1 MLEISHASM
10 ARGNVLILQDVTLKL
25 ETGRFYAVIGP
36 NGSGKSSLIKSITGH
51 YPLKSGNVSM
61 GDLELG
67 RQHLNEWQRRIAY
80 MPQDIHL
87 DVELSAVEVVLLG
100 RLHHLSNH
108 IDDALLNEALAALQ
122 TVGLLHLAN
131 RSAATLSG
139 GQRQMVLF
147 AQLLMRDS
155 AVMLLDEP
163 VSALDLKH
171 QVALLD
177 ILHEET
183 SKRNSVTLT
192 VLHDLNLAVQYADEL
207 LVIKQ
212 GSLFARGRPIDILD
226 AKLIEDVYGIHAD
239 VSSGN
244 DGLPRIVPLRGGY
257 SASRGAPTPSL
268 EPSTP
273 GI

>member
-1 MLEISHASM
+1 MLEICNAYM
-10 ARGNVLILQDVTLKL
+10 ARGKSLILQDVTLSL
-25 ETGRFYAVIGP
+25 EAGKFYAVIGP
-36 NGSGKSSLIKSITGH
+36 NGSGKSSLIKSISGH
-51 YPLKSGNVSM
+51 YPLQTGQIRHA
-61 GDLELG
+61 DLELSNQ
-67 RQHLNEWQRRIAY
+67 RLNEWQQRIGY

-100 RLHHLSNH
+100 RLHHLSNR
-108 IDDALLNEALAALQ
+108 IDDRLLNEALDALQ

-155 AVMLLDEP
+155 QVLLLDEP

-177 ILHEET
+177 ILHDQT
-183 SKRNSVTLT
+183 NQRNSVTLT

-212 GSLFARGRPIDILD
+212 GRLFARGKPADILD
-226 AKLIEDVYGIHAD
+226 AQLIEAVYGIRAD
-239 VSSGN
+239 VSLGN

-257 SASRGAPTPSL
+257 SARQAQQAPHASATL
-268 EPSTP
+268 
-273 GI
+273 GV